1 MSTYSICIPRIFE
14 NIPNK
19 KIVGTFERLKI
30 GKVDHMD
37 IVWKTSRDGSSYKMA
52 FIHFSEW
59 NMNSSAAIKLREDI
73 ENPNVDAKVVYDDPW
88 YWIVLPNQ
96 SRVSEPLSNKL
107 LDILKTPSKWLERIA
122 NLEDQLSYIYEELY
136 QREYIPVKYRRECD
150 WDTDIETGPNYSVHT
165 VSKNMSA
172 LSMSSPNMS
181 PMTLSELHTDVESG
195 LELPTTYNAPVRPYV
210 VTPTGYS
217 ANNQYS
223 QLDDNFNSA
232 YYDTELNQ
240 PHKLARVG
248 SELDHTTYH
257 DYIEDTDYDTSTF
270 IPLNKKTAKIWM
282 TANYCDN
289 A

>member
-1 MSTYSICIPRIFE
+1 MTTYSICIPRIFE

-19 KIVGTFERLKI
+19 KIVGTFERLRI

-96 SRVSEPLSNKL
+96 SRVSEPLSNKP
-107 LDILKTPSKWLERIA
+107 LDILKTSSEWLDRIA

-150 WDTDIETGPNYSVHT
+150 WDTDIETGPNYPSESV
-165 VSKNMSA
+165 NEN
-172 LSMSSPNMS
+172 MSSPNMS
-181 PMTLSELHTDVESG
+181 TMTLSELQVDGDS
-195 LELPTTYNAPVRPYV
+195 ELPSTYNRAVVRPYV

-223 QLDDNFNSA
+223 QLDDNFKSA

-257 DYIEDTDYDTSTF
+257 DYIEDNDYDKTTF

>member
-1 MSTYSICIPRIFE
+1 MTAYSICIPRIFE

-52 FIHFSEW
+52 FIHFSQW
-59 NMNSSAAIKLREDI
+59 NMYSSAAIKLREDI
-73 ENPNVDAKVVYDDPW
+73 ENPNVEAKVVYDDPW

-96 SRVSEPLSNKL
+96 SRVPEPISNNPI
-107 LDILKTPSKWLERIA
+107 DILKTPSQWLERIT
-122 NLEDQLSYIYEELY
+122 NLEDQLSCIYEELY

-150 WDTDIETGPNYSVHT
+150 WDTDIETGPIDQSDYANE
-165 VSKNMSA
+165 NR
-172 LSMSSPNMS
+172 SSPNMS
-181 PMTLSELHTDVESG
+181 PMTLSELHVDSG
-195 LELPTTYNAPVRPYV
+195 SELPSSYNTAVVRPYV

-248 SELDHTTYH
+248 SELDHTTYR
-257 DYIEDTDYDTSTF
+257 DYIDDNDYDTSTF
-270 IPLNKKTAKIWM
+270 IPLTKKDAKIWM

>member
-1 MSTYSICIPRIFE
+1 MSSYSICIPRIFE

-52 FIHFSEW
+52 FIHFSQW
-59 NMNSSAAIKLREDI
+59 NMYSSAAIKLREDI

-96 SRVSEPLSNKL
+96 SRVSEPLSNKP
-107 LDILKTPSKWLERIA
+107 LDILKTSSEWLERIT
-122 NLEDQLSYIYEELY
+122 NLEDQLSCIYEELY

-150 WDTDIETGPNYSVHT
+150 WDTDIETGPNYPSDSV
-165 VSKNMSA
+165 NEN
-172 LSMSSPNMS
+172 MSSPNMS
-181 PMTLSELHTDVESG
+181 PMTLSELQVDGDS
-195 LELPTTYNAPVRPYV
+195 ELPSTYNTAVVRPYV

>member
-1 MSTYSICIPRIFE
+1 MTAYSICIPRIFE

-52 FIHFSEW
+52 FIHFSQW
-59 NMNSSAAIKLREDI
+59 NMYSSAAIKLREDI
-73 ENPNVDAKVVYDDPW
+73 ENPNVEAKVVYDDPW

-96 SRVSEPLSNKL
+96 SRVPEPISNNP
-107 LDILKTPSKWLERIA
+107 LDILKTPSQWLERIT
-122 NLEDQLSYIYEELY
+122 NLEDQLSCIYEELY

-150 WDTDIETGPNYSVHT
+150 WDTDIETGPIDQSDSV
-165 VSKNMSA
+165 NEN
-172 LSMSSPNMS
+172 MSSPNMS
-181 PMTLSELHTDVESG
+181 PMTLSELQVDGDS
-195 LELPTTYNAPVRPYV
+195 ELPTTYNTAVVRPYV
-210 VTPTGYS
+210 VTPNGYS
-217 ANNQYS
+217 
-223 QLDDNFNSA
+223 DNCNYD

-240 PHKLARVG
+240 PHKLARIG
-248 SELDHTTYH
+248 SEIDHTPYN
-257 DYIEDTDYDTSTF
+257 DFNEDNEYDLSTF
-270 IPLNKKTAKIWM
+270 IPLNKKLSKIWM

>member
-1 MSTYSICIPRIFE
+1 MTTYSVCIPRIFE

-30 GKVDHMD
+30 GKVDRMD

-73 ENPNVDAKVVYDDPW
+73 ENPAVEAKVVYDDPW
-88 YWIVLPNQ
+88 YWIVLPNH
-96 SRVSEPLSNKL
+96 SRVAEPTINKPINMLSM
-107 LDILKTPSKWLERIA
+107 PYEWLERITS
-122 NLEDQLSYIYEELY
+122 LEDQLSCIYEELY
-136 QREYIPVKYRRECD
+136 QREYIPVKYRRECN
-150 WDTDIETGPNYSVHT
+150 WDTDIETGPIDATESV
-165 VSKNMSA
+165 NENI
-172 LSMSSPNMS
+172 LSMSMPSPNMS
-181 PMTLSELHTDVESG
+181 PMTLAELDVHIYAESELHASSKMAG
-195 LELPTTYNAPVRPYV
+195 

-217 ANNQYS
+217 ANNDYPQTDIDYE
-223 QLDDNFNSA
+223 

-240 PHKLARVG
+240 PHKLARIG
-248 SELDHTTYH
+248 SEIEHTTYN
-257 DYIEDTDYDTSTF
+257 DYNEDIEYDLSTF
-270 IPLNKKTAKIWM
+270 IPLNKKLSKIWM